1 MFSPSRLT
9 LARQKRGLSK
19 KELAQLLNLT
29 PQSITN
35 FESEVIKEEPSE
47 NTLLNIAKIL
57 EFPVSFFSMK
67 KITPIDLESAS
78 FRALTKMSA
87 SQRDSSLATGMLA
100 FELNDWIESKFTLPN
115 HNLPD
120 LRNEIPTSAATLL
133 RQMWNLG
140 EKPISNMIHLLESK
154 GIRVFFIAEDYKNVD
169 AFSVWKEGVPFVLL
183 NNLKSA
189 ERSRFDAAHELGHL
203 VLHKHGITQKNKEA
217 ENDANS
223 FASAFLMPEAT
234 IISQTPSLPT
244 ISNLI
249 KLKKYWAVSL
259 KAIVYRLNKLNLLS
273 EWQYRTINIEINK
286 KGFNT
291 NEPYPIAKENSQILH
306 KVFSVLTEEGINKY
320 EIAEE
325 LGLTV
330 KELQKL
336 ILGIA
341 EIEGGNKGLPNPS
354 RANLR
359 IVE

>member
-9 LARQKRGLSK
+9 LARQKRGMSK
-19 KELAQLLNLT
+19 KELAGLLNLT

-35 FESEVIKEEPSE
+35 FESEVVKEEPSE
-47 NTLLNIAKIL
+47 NTLLNIARIL
-57 EFPVSFFSMK
+57 EFPVSFFSKK
-67 KITPIDLESAS
+67 KIEPIDLESAS

-87 SQRDSSLATGMLA
+87 SQRDSSLATGLLA

-120 LRNEIPTSAATLL
+120 LRDETPESAAILL

-140 EKPISNMIHLLESK
+140 EKPVSNMIHLLESK
-154 GIRVFFIAEDYKNVD
+154 GIRVYFIAEDYKNVD
-169 AFSVWKEGVPFVLL
+169 AFSVWKNGVPFILL

-217 ENDANS
+217 EKEANS

-234 IISQTPSLPT
+234 VISQAPSLPT

-249 KLKKYWAVSL
+249 KLKKYWSVSL
-259 KAIVYRLNKLNLLS
+259 TAMAYRLNKLNLLS
-273 EWQYRTINIEINK
+273 EWQYRILNIEINK
-286 KGFNT
+286 KGFNI
-291 NEPYPIAKENSQILH
+291 NEPYPIARETSQILN
-306 KVFSVLTEEGINKY
+306 KVLVNLAKEGINKND
-320 EIAEE
+320 IALE

-336 ILGIA
+336 ILGIT
-341 EIEGGNKGLPNPS
+341 ELQGGNQGLSQPS
-354 RANLR
+354 KANLR
-359 IVE
+359 IVK

>member
-9 LARQKRGLSK
+9 LARQKRGMSK
-19 KELAQLLNLT
+19 KELAGLLGLT

-35 FESEVIKEEPSE
+35 FESEVVKEEPSE
-47 NTLLNIAKIL
+47 NTLLNIARIL
-57 EFPVSFFSMK
+57 EFPVSFFSK
-67 KITPIDLESAS
+67 KKVEPIDLESAS

-87 SQRDSSLATGMLA
+87 SQRDSSLATGLLA
-100 FELNDWIESKFTLPN
+100 FELNDWIEAKFTLPS

-120 LRNEIPTSAATLL
+120 LRNETPESAAILL

-154 GIRVFFIAEDYKNVD
+154 GIRVYFIAEDYKNVD
-169 AFSVWKEGVPFVLL
+169 AFSVWKNGVPFVLL

-217 ENDANS
+217 EKEANS

-234 IISQTPSLPT
+234 VISQAPSLPT

-249 KLKKYWAVSL
+249 KLKKYWSVSL
-259 KAIVYRLNKLNLLS
+259 TAMAYRLNKLNLLS
-273 EWQYRTINIEINK
+273 EWQYRILNIEINK
-286 KGFNT
+286 KGFNI
-291 NEPYPIAKENSQILH
+291 NEPYPIARETSQILN
-306 KVFSVLTEEGINKY
+306 KVLANLAEDGINKNN
-320 EIAEE
+320 IALE

-336 ILGIA
+336 ILGIT
-341 EIEGGNKGLPNPS
+341 ELQGGNQGLSQPS
-354 RANLR
+354 KATLR
-359 IVE
+359 IVK